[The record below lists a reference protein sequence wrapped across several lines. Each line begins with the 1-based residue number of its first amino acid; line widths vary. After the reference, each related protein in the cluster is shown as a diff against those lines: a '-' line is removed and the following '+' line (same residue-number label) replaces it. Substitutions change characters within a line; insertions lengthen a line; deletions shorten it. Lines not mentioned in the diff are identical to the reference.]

1 MQFDEFFLGGG
12 SFNMKYLKLKT
23 TTRNLF
29 LSYLIME
36 FFSLF
41 SASYEINVSIVAS
54 ALILT
59 STRL

>member
-23 TTRNLF
+23 ATRNLF
-29 LSYLIME
+29 FILFNNGI
-36 FFSLF
+36 FSLF